1 MIRKAILMFAVLTAL
16 FTAANSA
23 MAERAFPSCGDGCPF
38 IQ

>member
-23 MAERAFPSCGDGCPF
+23 VGAPPECGDNCPF
-38 IQ
+38 VQ